1 MATQAERLT
10 ALETRVDELS
20 ELLKQTAQP
29 FPARNVRARWLEHVK
44 YAPKPDG
51 KCATGRCGTKID
63 PGTRAYYVPK
73 GCGSGHTPGL
83 YCEPCGKVLAGEA

>member
-20 ELLKQTAQP
+20 KLLKQTSQP
-29 FPARNVRARWLEHVK
+29 FPARNVRARWLEPVK

-51 KCATGRCGTKID
+51 KCSTPRCGTMIV
-63 PGTRAYYVPK
+63 PGTKGYYVPK
-73 GCGSGHTPGL
+73 GCGSGHAPGV
-83 YCEPCGKVLAGEA
+83 YCVPCGETMEGS